1 MSAELVAI
9 VQQYGLLAIFAG
21 CFAEGE
27 SFAVLGGFLSHQG
40 FFAPWNAF
48 AVMVAGA
55 FLGDLIFYLAGRFFA
70 GSPRIAAIKQ
80 RPGFERV
87 FGLVNAHP
95 AKFVLL
101 NRYAYGF
108 RLVGGIAAGMADIPM
123 PKFMALN
130 ALASLIWAALFGT
143 IGWFFGLGAEQFIGG
158 FLHDH
163 HRLVTGVGIGL
174 AVAIV
179 GGFIAHHMAGKA
191 KRSARGEMLD
201 QRKTPDAGNECN

>member
-1 MSAELVAI
+1 MSADLVEI
-9 VQQYGLLAIFAG
+9 VRQYGLLAILAG
-21 CFAEGE
+21 CLAEGE

-48 AVMVAGA
+48 AVMVTGA
-55 FLGDLIFYLAGRFFA
+55 FLGDFIFYLAGRFFA
-70 GSPRIAAIKQ
+70 GSPRVAAIKQ

-87 FGLVNAHP
+87 FALVNAHP

-123 PKFMALN
+123 PKFVVLN
-130 ALASLIWAALFGT
+130 ALASVIWATLFGT
-143 IGWFFGLGAEQFIGG
+143 LGWFFGLGAEQFIGG

-163 HRLVTGVGIGL
+163 HRLVTGVGIGI
-174 AVAIV
+174 AVAV
-179 GGFIAHHMAGKA
+179 AGGAVAHHMARKDR
-191 KRSARGEMLD
+191 KSAGGEMLD
-201 QRKTPDAGNECN
+201 QSETPDPRHQRD